1 MNSIPRG
8 AKFTLGILLA
18 ILPVILWI
26 ALPVSLFQEFADALR
41 MDDRLVEAFAF
52 MLGAVS
58 ELVAIYFLKHSR
70 KRPWDWVSAFS
81 LIGAILSGLAIFV
94 FFGAASAVAIQGW

>member
-1 MNSIPRG
+1 MNHIPRR

-18 ILPVILWI
+18 LLPIVLWV
-26 ALPVSLFQEFADALR
+26 ALPASFFDNLAGALR
-41 MDDRLVEAFAF
+41 LDNRLVEACAF

-70 KRPWDWVSAFS
+70 RRPWDWVSAFS

-94 FFGAASAVAIQGW
+94 FFGAASAVAMQGW

>member
-1 MNSIPRG
+1 MNYIPRR

-18 ILPVILWI
+18 LLPIVLWV
-26 ALPVSLFQEFADALR
+26 ALPVNLFDKIAAALR
-41 MDDRLVEAFAF
+41 MDDRLVDAYAF

-58 ELVAIYFLKHSR
+58 ELVAIHFLRHSR

-94 FFGAASAVAIQGW
+94 FFGAASAVAMQGW